1 MCLITVHNTN
11 IRNYFCIYIFIAKDG
26 PKIDISIRYQSLKF
40 KIVIKNVY
48 TCIHIKDMI
57 LTVNKWGN
65 SQGVRFPKALLDKIH
80 TAVGMNIK
88 AEYRDGK
95 IIIEAVDALKKYSIN
110 DLVKKI
116 PVNFKQIEYNWGV
129 EGKEIW

>member
-1 MCLITVHNTN
+1 
-11 IRNYFCIYIFIAKDG
+11 
-26 PKIDISIRYQSLKF
+26 
-40 KIVIKNVY
+40 
-48 TCIHIKDMI
+48 MI

-80 TAVGMNIK
+80 TVVGMNIK

-95 IIIEAVDALKKYSIN
+95 IIIEAVDTLKKYSIN

-116 PVNFKQIEYNWGV
+116 PANYKQTEYNWGV